1 VTATAPTIRKVPSVG
16 LYVGLGGAT
25 RNACVALCTEKELLG
40 VCEQERITRVRGAGF
55 NSTGL
60 PDEVL
65 DALLERS
72 GRQRKEV
79 TAYAVAEPVPATNRP
94 GIELVDLDRH
104 FAHASSAFLPSP
116 FESATVVVC
125 DREAPQI
132 SIWDGDGST
141 ITRVEWLWDGPGLAE
156 VYSGCAEALG
166 FTAGGHE
173 QRMEAM
179 ARLEPTRHDDR
190 AADLITFNTNRL
202 LLAPDWQGRIER
214 WVDAVDLHEKSSI
227 AAALQSHIGDLL
239 LKLLSEVNRR
249 TPTRRR
255 LCVGGSLFA
264 NSYFNS
270 LVRRGGPFDEVF
282 IPINPGNAGLS
293 VGAALQ
299 VSGGMRRPVTPFLGP
314 SFSAEEIKE
323 TLDNCKLTY
332 EWMSETDRIAT
343 VVLALQEGRLVAW
356 FEGAME
362 WGPRALG
369 ARSIVANPFAPYV
382 LDNLNR
388 FLKRRDMWR
397 GYALSG
403 LESAVHAHFD
413 GPERSPFMECDYV
426 PKDRARFRHALP
438 GPDAAVRIQT
448 VGSDAPSG
456 FRALLSAF
464 GQAVGIPILVNTSFN
479 GIREPIVCSPN
490 DAVRVFFGS
499 GLDMLVLGDFVI
511 TK

>member
-1 VTATAPTIRKVPSVG
+1 VS
-16 LYVGLGGAT
+16 LYVGLGGAA
-25 RNACVALCTEKELLG
+25 RNACVALCDQNEVLG

-65 DALLERS
+65 DFLLQRS
-72 GRQRKEV
+72 RRDRKHV
-79 TAYAVAEPVPATNRP
+79 TAYAVAEPVASPPQP
-94 GIELVDLDRH
+94 GIECVGLDRV

-116 FESATVVVC
+116 FDAATILVC
-125 DREAPQI
+125 DIEAPQV
-132 SIWDGDGST
+132 SVWDGDGSL
-141 ITRVEWLWDGPGLAE
+141 IKRVDWPWEGIGLAAL
-156 VYSGCAEALG
+156 YSGFAEALG
-166 FTAGGHE
+166 FNADGRE
-173 QRMEAM
+173 QRLEAM
-179 ARLEPTRHDDR
+179 ARLEPPRRDTRL
-190 AADLITFNTNRL
+190 ADLVTFDEDRL
-202 LLAPDWQGRIER
+202 HLASDWRGRIER
-214 WVDAVDLHEKSSI
+214 WVGSGEVGDKSAI
-227 AAALQSHIGDLL
+227 AAALQSHVGDLL
-239 LKLLSEVNRR
+239 LQLIAEVHRR
-249 TPTRRR
+249 NPTRRQ
-255 LCVGGSLFA
+255 LCLAGSLFA

-270 LVRRGGPFDEVF
+270 LVRRDGPFDEVF

-299 VSGGMRRPVTPFLGP
+299 VSGGKRRPVTPFLGP

-323 TLDNCKLTY
+323 TIDNCKLTY
-332 EWMSETDRIAT
+332 AWKSETERVAIA
-343 VVLALQEGRLVAW
+343 VHALQEGRLVAW

-403 LESAVHAHFD
+403 LESAVHTHFD
-413 GPERSPFMECDYV
+413 GPVRSPFMECDYV
-426 PKDRARFRHALP
+426 PKDRARFRHILP
-438 GPDAAVRIQT
+438 GPEAAVRIQT
-448 VGSDAPSG
+448 VGTSDAPSG
-456 FRALLSAF
+456 FRALLTAF
-464 GQAVGIPILVNTSFN
+464 GEAAGVPILVNTSFN

-490 DAVRVFFGS
+490 DAVRVFYGS
-499 GLDMLVLGDFVI
+499 GLDMLVVGDFVI